1 MLTVLDERG
10 NKENL
15 RSRFPS
21 DRKPYSTRYDYEEDS
36 DLEDDDG
43 DDGDNDILDDE
54 PTGDPQVMSKKPR
67 NNSDIVVLEHLDT
80 KINDPSDI
88 VSVSDL
94 DSLFSES
101 SDTKGETTIAASA
114 HIGKVVVID
123 DVAFVT

>member
-1 MLTVLDERG
+1 MTVLDERKT
-10 NKENL
+10 KENL
-15 RSRFPS
+15 RSRFPA
-21 DRKPYSTRYDYEEDS
+21 DRKLYSTRYDYEDDS
-36 DLEDDDG
+36 DLEDDD
-43 DDGDNDILDDE
+43 DDSDGNDILDEE
-54 PTGDPQVMSKKPR
+54 PVGDPQVMMKKPR
-67 NNSDIVVLEHLDT
+67 DNSNIAVLENSGA

-114 HIGKVVVID
+114 HVGKVVVID